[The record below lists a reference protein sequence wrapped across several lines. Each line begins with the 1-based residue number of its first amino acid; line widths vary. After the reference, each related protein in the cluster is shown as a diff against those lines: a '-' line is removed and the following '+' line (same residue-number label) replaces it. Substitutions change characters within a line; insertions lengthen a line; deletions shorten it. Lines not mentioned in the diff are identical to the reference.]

1 MNIYEAISARQTIRD
16 FSSKEIPGETIMKIL
31 EAGLKAPTNDHL
43 RRWEF
48 ILVQDAEMRLELVK
62 HIRAPKTT
70 KGATNIVDR
79 WGLVELFQRQ
89 CYIDAIPK
97 QHSMLLTAGVLIL
110 PCFYSPGPL
119 LKPESLSSLNCLAS
133 IWCCVE
139 NILLAAAS
147 EGIFGVTRIPFENER
162 KSLRKILQIPSG
174 YEVPCYL
181 ALGYPKE
188 NARRITQYGVD
199 VERKTHWNKW

>member
-1 MNIYEAISARQTIRD
+1 VDIYKAISTRQTIRD
-16 FSSKEIPGETIMKIL
+16 FSPREIPEEIIRRIL
-31 EAGLKAPTNDHL
+31 QAGLNAPTNDHL

-48 ILVQDAEMRLELVK
+48 ILVQDPEKRVELVK
-62 HIRAPKTT
+62 HIRAPETT
-70 KGATNIVDR
+70 RGATNIVDG
-79 WGLVELFQRQ
+79 WGLVEPSQRE

-97 QHSMLLTAGVLIL
+97 QHTMLLQAGVLIL
-110 PCFYSPGPL
+110 PCFYSSGPL
-119 LKPESLSSLNCLAS
+119 LKPESLSSMNCLVS
-133 IWCCVE
+133 IWCCIE

-162 KSLRKILQIPSG
+162 KSIRAIMKIPAG

-188 NARRITQYGVD
+188 NARRIRQYEVRV
-199 VERKTHWNKW
+199 VEKIHMNEW

>member
-1 MNIYEAISARQTIRD
+1 MDVYDAISARQTIRD
-16 FSSKEIPGETIMKIL
+16 FSVREIPFPLVKRIL

-48 ILVQDAEMRLELVK
+48 IVVQDKETRLELVK
-62 HIRAPKTT
+62 HIRAPETT

-79 WGLVELFQRQ
+79 WGLVEPSQRE

-97 QHSMLLTAGVLIL
+97 QHSMLLNAGVLIL

-119 LKPESLSSLNCLAS
+119 LKPDSLSSLNCLAS
-133 IWCCVE
+133 IWCCIE
-139 NILLAAAS
+139 NLLLAAAS

-162 KSLRKILQIPSG
+162 KSIRKILKIPGG

-188 NARRITQYGVD
+188 NAKRIRQFEVKVQEKIHMNG
-199 VERKTHWNKW
+199 W

>member
-1 MNIYEAISARQTIRD
+1 MDVYDAISARQTIRD
-16 FSSKEIPGETIMKIL
+16 FSVREIPFPLVKRIL

-48 ILVQDAEMRLELVK
+48 IVVQDKETRLELVK
-62 HIRAPKTT
+62 HIRAPETT

-79 WGLVELFQRQ
+79 WGLVEPSQRE

-97 QHSMLLTAGVLIL
+97 QHSMLLNAGVLIL

-119 LKPESLSSLNCLAS
+119 LKPDSLSSLNCLAS
-133 IWCCVE
+133 IWCCIE
-139 NILLAAAS
+139 NLLLAAAS

-162 KSLRKILQIPSG
+162 KSIRKILKIPAG

-188 NARRITQYGVD
+188 NAKRIRQFEVKVQEKIHMNG
-199 VERKTHWNKW
+199 W

>member
-1 MNIYEAISARQTIRD
+1 MDIYAAIAARQTIRD
-16 FSSKEIPGETIMKIL
+16 FSDRVIPGEIIHRIL
-31 EAGLKAPTNDHL
+31 AAGMKAPTNDHL

-48 ILVQDAEMRLELVK
+48 ILVQDHEKRLELVK
-62 HIRAPKTT
+62 NIRAPETT
-70 KGATNIVDR
+70 RGATNIVDR
-79 WGLVELFQRQ
+79 WGLVEPSQRE

-97 QHSMLLTAGVLIL
+97 QHSMLMTAGVLIL

-119 LKPESLSSLNCLAS
+119 LKPESLSSLNCMAS
-133 IWCCVE
+133 IWCCIE

-147 EGIFGVTRIPFENER
+147 EGLFGVTRIPFENER
-162 KSLRKILQIPSG
+162 KSFRKILRIPSG

-188 NARRITQYGVD
+188 NARRIRQYD
-199 VERKTHWNKW
+199 VRVKEKIHLNKW

>member
-1 MNIYEAISARQTIRD
+1 MDIYETIAARQTIRD
-16 FSSKEIPGETIMKIL
+16 FAPKEIPGEIILKIL

-48 ILVQDAEMRLELVK
+48 ILVQDPEKRVEIVK
-62 HIRAPKTT
+62 HIHAPETI

-79 WGLVELFQRQ
+79 WGLVEPSQRE

-97 QHSMLLTAGVLIL
+97 QHSMLLNAGALIL

-133 IWCCVE
+133 IWCCIE

-162 KSLRKILQIPSG
+162 KSLRMILHIPAG

-181 ALGYPKE
+181 ALGFPAE
-188 NARRITQYGVD
+188 SARRITQYPID
-199 VERKTHWNKW
+199 VQRKIHRNIW

>member
-1 MNIYEAISARQTIRD
+1 MDTFEAISARQTIRD
-16 FSSKEIPGETIMKIL
+16 FSSKEIPEEIITKIL

-43 RRWEF
+43 RQWEF
-48 ILVQDAEMRLELVK
+48 ILVQDPDKRLELVK
-62 HIRAPKTT
+62 NIHAPETT
-70 KGATNIVDR
+70 EGATNIVNQ
-79 WGLVELFQRQ
+79 WGLVEPSQRE

-97 QHSMLLTAGVLIL
+97 QHSMLLKAGVLIL
-110 PCFYSPGPL
+110 PCFYSPGNL

-133 IWCCVE
+133 IWCCIE

-162 KSLRKILQIPSG
+162 KGFGKILNIPAG

-181 ALGYPKE
+181 ALGYPAE
-188 NARRITQYGVD
+188 GAARIRQFEVSAAQKIHNNG
-199 VERKTHWNKW
+199 W